1 MRIIQNEGIKRFSKP
16 FFGKIDSGKSIL
28 LNYILNLHDTFET
41 NFNISNKSEFI
52 TKSDQNLNELKVTK
66 VYNVL

>member
-28 LNYILNLHDTFET
+28 LNYILNLHNTFET
-41 NFNISNKSEFI
+41 TFNI
-52 TKSDQNLNELKVTK
+52 
-66 VYNVL
+66 